1 MSLKQQIFS
10 DMKEA
15 MKAGDAEKRDTL
27 RMLDSMVKNVEI
39 DLKKR
44 EEGLSDAEVQDVVA
58 RAIKQRKDAG
68 AQYAEAGRPEL
79 AEKENAEIAILM
91 AYMPEQLS
99 EEAVTEAVLAV
110 IAELGATSKSE
121 IGKVMSASM
130 AKLKGQADG
139 NLVKKIAEEKLQ

>member
-10 DMKEA
+10 DMKDA
-15 MKAGDAEKRDTL
+15 MKSGETEKRDTL

-44 EEGLSDAEVQDVVA
+44 EEGLSDSEVQDVVA

-79 AEKENAEIAILM
+79 AAKENTEIAILM

-99 EEAVTEAVLAV
+99 EEAVRETVLAV
-110 IAELGATSKSE
+110 IAELGATTKAE
-121 IGKVMSASM
+121 IGKVMSQSM